1 MKKILL
7 IIVAALMITN
17 LSFAQKK
24 QYFPIGDAIVTVEV
38 PSGWSADNEDNLFS
52 VSPDGD
58 SESDRLI
65 VMMWAAENPTAEEAM
80 DELTDEA
87 FDLVETLLV
96 DIEWGEETTE
106 FESNGIDYA
115 AIDGFGYYVNE
126 DESKDYMSTSIFLF
140 MPDDTNIM
148 TLVFFSTGD
157 AYDLHEDALLDLIL
171 SIAPY

>member
-1 MKKILL
+1 
-7 IIVAALMITN
+7 
-17 LSFAQKK
+17 
-24 QYFPIGDAIVTVEV
+24 
-38 PSGWSADNEDNLFS
+38 
-52 VSPDGD
+52 
-58 SESDRLI
+58 
-65 VMMWAAENPTAEEAM
+65 M

-96 DIEWGEETTE
+96 DIEWSEETTE

-126 DESKDYMSTSIFLF
+126 DESKDYMSTSVFLF

-148 TLVFFSTGD
+148 TLVFFSTSD
-157 AYDLHEDALLDLIL
+157 AYDAHEEALLDMIL